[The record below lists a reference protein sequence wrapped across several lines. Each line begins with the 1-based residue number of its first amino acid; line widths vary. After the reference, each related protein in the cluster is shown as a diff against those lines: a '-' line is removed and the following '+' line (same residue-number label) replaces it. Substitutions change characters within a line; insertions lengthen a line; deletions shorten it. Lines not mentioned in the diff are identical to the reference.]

1 MKSSGRARS
10 PRGLDGWVSPATETR
25 PPART
30 GPVGARQRFLCP
42 PFHVF
47 CPFVPFGWLL
57 SFSRSGWGTWSGGGA
72 AAACGGVPQG
82 APVRLRAWATAGAT
96 ENDQQCALESHRPPA
111 ASSVVAGY
119 APPTADAAA
128 LNSTRGRVFIRH
140 RSGLCW
146 RRPSPA
152 LRFARCA
159 RQPSGPRLVTS
170 HARRAGVCRYRHP
183 PPPSPPRSLPHGPLR
198 HCRARRGLAAG
209 SPVQPAR
216 AARRAH
222 TRGWHV
228 PAVCQR
234 HRPISLRRPCPASG
248 CHSAYHVVAFLPT
261 STPSPSR
268 AIVVAF
274 AVASGRQPPYGTL
287 VEPWSLSGGTRS

>member
-183 PPPSPPRSLPHGPLR
+183 PPPPPPRGRCRTAHCGTVAPAAASLPAPPCNPLVQLVVR
-198 HCRARRGLAAG
+198 TRAAG
-209 SPVQPAR
+209 MCRQSANGTGLYHCAVLAQRLAVTVPITSSLFSPHPP
-216 AARRAH
+216 H
-222 TRGWHV
+222 
-228 PAVCQR
+228 PL
-234 HRPISLRRPCPASG
+234 PEPSLW
-248 CHSAYHVVAFLPT
+248 L
-261 STPSPSR
+261 
-268 AIVVAF
+268 
-274 AVASGRQPPYGTL
+274 
-287 VEPWSLSGGTRS
+287 SL

>member
-183 PPPSPPRSLPHGPLR
+183 PPPLPPAVVAARPTAALSRPPRPRCRLPRATRSCSSSCAHARLACAGSLPTAPAYIIAPSLPSVWLSQCLSRRRFSPHIHPIPFPSHRCGFRCSFWSATSVR
-198 HCRARRGLAAG
+198 HPR
-209 SPVQPAR
+209 
-216 AARRAH
+216 
-222 TRGWHV
+222 
-228 PAVCQR
+228 
-234 HRPISLRRPCPASG
+234 
-248 CHSAYHVVAFLPT
+248 
-261 STPSPSR
+261 
-268 AIVVAF
+268 
-274 AVASGRQPPYGTL
+274 
-287 VEPWSLSGGTRS
+287 